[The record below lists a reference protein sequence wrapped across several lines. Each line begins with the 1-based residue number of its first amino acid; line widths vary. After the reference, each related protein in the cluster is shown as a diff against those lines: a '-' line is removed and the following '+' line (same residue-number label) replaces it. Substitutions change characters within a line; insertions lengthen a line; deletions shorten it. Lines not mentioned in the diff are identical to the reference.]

1 MLNKIVDGIVQA
13 ISSVYG
19 DGYEIYTERVEQ
31 GLTEPCFLI
40 ECINLSSEQFMG
52 RRYKQ
57 TTPFCIHYFPK
68 GPDKSEENNAVFMVL
83 TDCLEYISV
92 DGQLVRGTG
101 MHAEWDGDVMHFMV
115 DYDMF
120 LIRPDDAEKMGDYSL
135 EMEVNGEKDLN

>member
-19 DGYEIYTERVEQ
+19 DGYEIYTEKVEQ

-40 ECINLSSEQFMG
+40 ECITPSSEQFLW
-52 RRYKQ
+52 RRYRQ
-57 TTPFCIHYFPK
+57 TAPFCIHYFPK

-120 LIRPDDAEKMGDYSL
+120 LIRLDNKEKMGGCSL
-135 EMEVNGEKDLN
+135 EMEVTGEKDLN

>member
-1 MLNKIVDGIVQA
+1 MLNRIVDGIVRA

-19 DGYEIYTERVEQ
+19 DGYEIYTEKVEQ

-40 ECINLSSEQFMG
+40 ECITPSSEQFLW
-52 RRYKQ
+52 RRYRQ
-57 TTPFCIHYFPK
+57 TTPFCIHFFPQ
-68 GPDKSEENNAVFMVL
+68 GPNKSEECNTVFAILVE
-83 TDCLEYISV
+83 CLEYISV
-92 DGQLVRGTG
+92 GGQLVRGTG